1 RRSGGVPGRGAS
13 LPSAGCSTGADTL
26 AVPPGHPLGA
36 VGGPG
41 TRGRVRRPGGQWAHA
56 VPSTVPQATWGAEPA
71 PLDLDRAL
79 GGARRESGADGEWQV
94 RTVRGGTKT
103 YLCPGCNQEIPPGT
117 GHVVAWQDDSFFGA
131 ETALDHR
138 RHW

>member
-1 RRSGGVPGRGAS
+1 M
-13 LPSAGCSTGADTL
+13 PS
-26 AVPPGHPLGA
+26 
-36 VGGPG
+36 
-41 TRGRVRRPGGQWAHA
+41 RRPSRKR
-56 VPSTVPQATWGAEPA
+56 PWGAEPA

-138 RHW
+138 RHWHTSCLQARGRRRPR